1 MLRILQLERSNTK
14 KHLLGRLFFIKVAD
28 KSVDNFTLA
37 STHITGISQNFSTVS
52 SQTMTEKSKPEL
64 LWKTVGL

>member
-14 KHLLGRLFFIKVAD
+14 KHLRLFFIKVAD